1 MDLAVG
7 SVNANVN
14 ALVQKALLMYE
25 NKRILFMIGYLAF
38 TTGF

>member
-25 NKRILFMIGYLAF
+25 SKSGSFIQDCRKNLV
-38 TTGF
+38 